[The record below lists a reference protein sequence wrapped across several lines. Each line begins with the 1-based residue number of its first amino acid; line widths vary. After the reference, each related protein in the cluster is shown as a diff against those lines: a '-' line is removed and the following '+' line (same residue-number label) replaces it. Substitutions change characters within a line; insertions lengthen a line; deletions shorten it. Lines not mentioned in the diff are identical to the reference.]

1 MALTIQEYFAAIE
14 AAPPAERWKVAAAL
28 NKRMCNDE
36 RCLAAAWV
44 GDFICA
50 LGEPEIVTK
59 VPKGLKLGPP
69 DAS

>member
-1 MALTIQEYFAAIE
+1 MAMTIGEYFAAIE
-14 AAPPAERWKVAAAL
+14 AAPPGERWKVAGAL
-28 NKRMCNDE
+28 NRRMCNDD
-36 RCLAAAWV
+36 RRWAAAWL